1 MEVKLTVDE
10 KDIEINAFVQKIL
23 AGTLIGAVDTL
34 KGVEDDYNEV
44 VIKIKK

>member
-1 MEVKLTVDE
+1 MEIKLTVDE

-23 AGTLIGAVDTL
+23 AGTVIGAVGTL
-34 KGVEDDYNEV
+34 KGIEDNCSEI

>member
-23 AGTLIGAVDTL
+23 AGTVIGAVDTL